1 MLRRRADGDAAR
13 HVGLGKFAV
22 LAQMETVVVIVVVAV
37 IAAAGVV
44 RAEIS
49 LTVLVVI
56 IQKHRDVSPAACR

>member
-1 MLRRRADGDAAR
+1 
-13 HVGLGKFAV
+13 
-22 LAQMETVVVIVVVAV
+22 METVVVIVVVAV